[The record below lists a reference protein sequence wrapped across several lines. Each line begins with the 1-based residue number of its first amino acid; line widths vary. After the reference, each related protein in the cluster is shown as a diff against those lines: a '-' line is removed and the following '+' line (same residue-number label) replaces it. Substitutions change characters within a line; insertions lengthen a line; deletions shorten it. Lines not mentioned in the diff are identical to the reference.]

1 MKKMVELAK
10 VNQILDWAEA
20 RTSKI
25 FVDEYTSGKIPNIID
40 SEYFI
45 AFQLIGVIR
54 EQINNEI

>member
-25 FVDEYTSGKIPNIID
+25 FVDEYISGEIPSIVD